1 MSRRYCAPS
10 NRIRSRARRRP
21 PPPTFFLSDFAGGGR
36 YTGMEMRAS
45 DQLLLRQYVEN
56 NSEEAFAELVARY
69 INLVY
74 SAALRQVHAPQ
85 LAEEVAQSVFIDLAR
100 NMARL
105 KPDTLLTA
113 WLYQVTRRTAID
125 TIRRESRRQLRE
137 KTAVEMNAM
146 NAANPDWNQI
156 EPLLDDALD
165 LLDETD
171 RAAILLRYFEN
182 KSLREVGRTLGAS
195 DDAAQ
200 KRVSRAVERLREF
213 FVKRGVSASAA
224 GLTVVVSTHAVQAA
238 PVGLAPSISTAA
250 VATAAAGQVAGP
262 FFKGL
267 FLMSKAK
274 TILVGA
280 LILGAGTLIIL
291 EHQTNTR
298 LRSQLRE
305 AQEANLAAT
314 GTAGPAIST
323 APANE
328 KPQVANA
335 SGRAEAAVLTP
346 PNLSAEN
353 IMQRAIAL
361 TGGGKS
367 REDAVKEIEPLLAQI
382 PLADLKAAADTA
394 MRIPDRN
401 WRTGFLH
408 MLLRRWA
415 ESGGPAALDYIVQNI
430 RSEEHTC

>member
-213 FVKRGVSASAA
+213 FVKRGVTVAASGLVLVISANSI
-224 GLTVVVSTHAVQAA
+224 QAA
-238 PVGLAPSISTAA
+238 PVGLTVTISAA
-250 VATAAAGQVAGP
+250 V
-262 FFKGL
+262 
-267 FLMSKAK
+267 
-274 TILVGA
+274 
-280 LILGAGTLIIL
+280 
-291 EHQTNTR
+291 
-298 LRSQLRE
+298 
-305 AQEANLAAT
+305 
-314 GTAGPAIST
+314 
-323 APANE
+323 
-328 KPQVANA
+328 
-335 SGRAEAAVLTP
+335 
-346 PNLSAEN
+346 
-353 IMQRAIAL
+353 AL
-361 TGGGKS
+361 TGGAITTTAMAGATNAMAMTALQKS
-367 REDAVKEIEPLLAQI
+367 VLLAA
-382 PLADLKAAADTA
+382 LLTAAAAATHDLLQTFRTRELRQQQRQQQNKA
-394 MRIPDRN
+394 LEERDEAARQASVFRDENDRLN
-401 WRTGFLH
+401 RDSAELAKLRGEVVA
-408 MLLRRWA
+408 LRRDA
-415 ESGGPAALDYIVQNI
+415 KS
-430 RSEEHTC
+430 